1 MFARIRIFSDI
12 QDSIRLNEVKIEIVI
27 EKQYVIKLAFRIKLI
42 ILHKV

>member
-27 EKQYVIKLAFRIKLI
+27 KKQYVIKLAFRIKLI